1 MAKEIEKGIVVVDA
15 SNGVPMGIL
24 PESEWGGGGGG
35 GITATVQNHTL
46 ILQ

>member
-24 PESEWGGGGGG
+24 PESEWGGGG
-35 GITATVQNHTL
+35 ITATVQNNTL